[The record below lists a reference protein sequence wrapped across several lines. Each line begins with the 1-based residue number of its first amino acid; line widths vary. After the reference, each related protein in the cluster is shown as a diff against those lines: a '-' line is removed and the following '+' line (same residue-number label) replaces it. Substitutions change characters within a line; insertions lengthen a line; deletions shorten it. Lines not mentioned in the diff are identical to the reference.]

1 MNSVTPVL
9 AQMLSMGVVVLGFAA
24 FATLTS
30 KVKIQKSHRR
40 NAVAFSLAY

>member
-24 FATLTS
+24 FALWIDYKNNSDT
-30 KVKIQKSHRR
+30 
-40 NAVAFSLAY
+40 NE